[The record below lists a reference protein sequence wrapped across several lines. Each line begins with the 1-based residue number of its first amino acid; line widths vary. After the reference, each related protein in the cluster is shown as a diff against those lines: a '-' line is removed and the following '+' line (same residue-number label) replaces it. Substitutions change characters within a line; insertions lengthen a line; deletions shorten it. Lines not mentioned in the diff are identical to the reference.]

1 MGLGWARSSC
11 PKPLERISFNIPL
24 WPAIVSG
31 LLYVASING
40 LEVPL
45 WFILLPLLPYA
56 ILAALATVALVIGI
70 VIFLASFFET
80 LSK

>member
-1 MGLGWARSSC
+1 M
-11 PKPLERISFNIPL
+11 
-24 WPAIVSG
+24 
-31 LLYVASING
+31 ASING

-45 WFILLPLLPYA
+45 WLILLPLLPYA

-70 VIFLASFFET
+70 VIFLASFFEA

>member
-1 MGLGWARSSC
+1 L
-11 PKPLERISFNIPL
+11 KRISFNIPL

-31 LLYVASING
+31 LLYTASIKG
-40 LEVPL
+40 VQVPL
-45 WFILLPLLPYA
+45 WLILLPLLPYA
-56 ILAALATVALVIGI
+56 ILAILATVALVIGI

>member
-1 MGLGWARSSC
+1 M
-11 PKPLERISFNIPL
+11 
-24 WPAIVSG
+24 
-31 LLYVASING
+31 ASING

-56 ILAALATVALVIGI
+56 ILAAIATVALVIGT
-70 VIFLASFFET
+70 VIFLAGLFEA